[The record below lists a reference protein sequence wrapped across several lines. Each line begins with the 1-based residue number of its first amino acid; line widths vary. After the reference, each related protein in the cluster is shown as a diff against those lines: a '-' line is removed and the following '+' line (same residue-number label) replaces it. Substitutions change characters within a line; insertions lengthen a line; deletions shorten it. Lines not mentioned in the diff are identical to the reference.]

1 MNNGNFNNVYNG
13 YNSYPYNWDRLNT
26 NIQYTTSLEEA
37 LSRCNTRG
45 TENVF
50 FHQDQQI
57 FYRIKVEQDGRKYW
71 QGFQYGPITQ
81 IDNTPVVR
89 QDLTVF
95 EDRLKAI
102 ENLLFKGEVNHE
114 QSDGQVS
121 IPVAINDEST
131 SSSVSRS

>member
-1 MNNGNFNNVYNG
+1 MNNWNNQYAYN
-13 YNSYPYNWDRLNT
+13 NWDRPTT
-26 NIQYTTSLEEA
+26 NIQYCTSLEEA
-37 LSRCNTRG
+37 LSRCNLRG

-71 QGFQYGPITQ
+71 QGFQYGPMTQ

-89 QDLTVF
+89 QDLAAF
-95 EDRLKAI
+95 DDRLKAI
-102 ENLLFKGEVNHE
+102 ENMLFKGDVNDE

-121 IPVAINDEST
+121 ISINNES
-131 SSSVSRS
+131 SAGSVSRS